1 MGDNYTDN
9 FLKRFAENLNLKK
22 QQQVFENM
30 LGKAYWEILPSSA
43 VKDKGPERFFEDG
56 KGHGLLLP
64 LKQGNQVY
72 GYIAAHGFKY
82 PVTDELMAVFTVF
95 IETVMREV
103 QKEMELTKLYDT
115 IRPRAIALST
125 IHTVHRLISSTLDLD
140 ELMPRIARLCL
151 QVMRAQGCK
160 IFLLESNKKALALKA
175 FVSANKQAQ
184 KIKSKTKL
192 SGILGRIVRTGASA
206 LTPKKILV
214 PLIDEDIIGVIS
226 INNKLGDKSFAE
238 FDKEILTT
246 FAEQAVI
253 AIRNAQL
260 YEEQEKLTIG
270 SVKAL
275 AAILDTRPQHIQ
287 THSLMFIKLVTD
299 VAKQFNMTAQE
310 IRVLKYASLLHDAGK
325 VMIPDE
331 ILKKTKKL
339 TGEEFQIVKKHP
351 IKGVEIV
358 KPIQVLQP
366 VIPII
371 LYHHEKY
378 DGTGY
383 PKGLKGKEI
392 PLGSRIMSVVDAFI
406 SMISKQPYRECLS
419 AAEALSEIKRYSGTQ
434 FDPEVVDIFKR
445 LIEKTN
451 IKSLLKMK

>member
-1 MGDNYTDN
+1 MKDNYTDN
-9 FLKRFAENLNLKK
+9 FLKKIGENLNLKK

-30 LGKAYWEILPSSA
+30 LGKSDWEILPSGSGKEKPA
-43 VKDKGPERFFEDG
+43 ERFFDDG
-56 KGHGLLLP
+56 KGHGLLIP

-72 GYIAAHGFKY
+72 GYIVARGFKY

-125 IHTVHRLISSTLDLD
+125 IHTIHRLISSTLDLD

-151 QVMRAQGCK
+151 QVMRAKSCK
-160 IFLLESNKKALALKA
+160 IFLLENNRKILALKA
-175 FVSANKQAQ
+175 FVSADKEIQ
-184 KIKSKTKL
+184 KIKSRSKP
-192 SGILGRIVRTGASA
+192 SGILGRITRTGASS
-206 LTPKKILV
+206 LTPKRILV
-214 PLIDEDIIGVIS
+214 PLIDEDVMGIIS
-226 INNKLGDKSFAE
+226 INNKLGDKPFTE

-246 FAEQAVI
+246 FSEQAII

-270 SVKAL
+270 SIKAL
-275 AAILDTRPQHIQ
+275 AAILDTRPKHIQ
-287 THSLMFIKLVTD
+287 THSQMFVKLVID
-299 VAKQFNMTAQE
+299 VAKQLGMTAQE
-310 IRVLKYASLLHDAGK
+310 MRVLKYASFLHDAGK

-331 ILKKTKKL
+331 ILRKPKKL
-339 TGEEFQIVKKHP
+339 TGEEFQIIKKHP

-358 KPIQVLQP
+358 KPIEVLKP

-371 LYHHEKY
+371 LYHHERF

-383 PKGLKGKEI
+383 PKGLKGKDI

-419 AAEALSEIKRYSGTQ
+419 AEEALSEIKRYSGTQ
-434 FDPEVVDIFKR
+434 FDPEVVDAFLKIAPKGKR
-445 LIEKTN
+445 PL
-451 IKSLLKMK
+451 